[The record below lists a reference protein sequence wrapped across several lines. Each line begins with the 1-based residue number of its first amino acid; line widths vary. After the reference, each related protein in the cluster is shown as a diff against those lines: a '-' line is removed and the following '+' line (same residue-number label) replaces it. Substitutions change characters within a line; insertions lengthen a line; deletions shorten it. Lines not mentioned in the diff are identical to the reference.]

1 MERKDREV
9 RNKRNNN
16 MINNSTS
23 SPLMVTRISNGTSI
37 NTTNSWMNNVDED
50 FIEEVP
56 NSNRS
61 TGIETTSPLNRHHPS
76 PSRTNGGD
84 ASLMM
89 LSPDNNKWLEK
100 NKKKLQKGVF
110 GAISKTL
117 DAFNESRTRK
127 LLRLRI
133 YSSPSSS
140 KKLPDGGKIMPGKVA
155 VVQEILAC

>member
-1 MERKDREV
+1 MRSLVLISNSNNNKSHVISSGTAVPSQFLYTQALMERKDREV

-76 PSRTNGGD
+76 PSRTNGSD

-110 GAISKTL
+110 GAI
-117 DAFNESRTRK
+117 
-127 LLRLRI
+127 
-133 YSSPSSS
+133 
-140 KKLPDGGKIMPGKVA
+140 
-155 VVQEILAC
+155 